1 MDVRPSGSAIETKES
16 HCWKVQL
23 PMEVTPLGTTA
34 CPSASGVYKQ
44 RAATP
49 PSASRAK
56 INIASMGPGEPQ
68 RRRRSYLFRRLLV
81 SAVTCF
87 GGYLFRRFLVSAVT
101 FSALTCFGAYFFTKH
116 AGPCFLHV
124 HKRER
129 LSLIS
134 YHVHDA
140 NLRQVPGPFWS
151 FRGIGVFNK
160 GDSTRTGVDTSLQ
173 SLPAS

>member
-16 HCWKVQL
+16 NCWKALL
-23 PMEVTPLGTTA
+23 PMEVTPSGTTA

-56 INIASMGPGEPQ
+56 INIASMGPGEPP

-87 GGYLFRRFLVSAVT
+87 GGYLFQRLLVSV
-101 FSALTCFGAYFFTKH
+101 LTCFGGYFFSAYVFRRLLFSRNTRDR
-116 AGPCFLHV
+116 AFCMYI
-124 HKRER
+124 RER
-129 LSLIS
+129 
-134 YHVHDA
+134 
-140 NLRQVPGPFWS
+140 
-151 FRGIGVFNK
+151 
-160 GDSTRTGVDTSLQ
+160 
-173 SLPAS
+173 